1 MAMQPTTTLLTTIGS
16 IATLAAGYTATKA
29 GQYIDIRTECLCWA
43 SLALGLW
50 VQPYIRRQKLKNYEE
65 GLSSSLDRMVW
76 AVSICIAVARII
88 PVYFDVS
95 AALVS
100 WLFRGPTKD
109 DSAYSN

>member
-1 MAMQPTTTLLTTIGS
+1 MAMQPATTHLTIIGS
-16 IATLAAGYTATKA
+16 IATLAADYAAIKA

-50 VQPYIRRQKLKNYEE
+50 VQPYIRRENTKNYEE
-65 GLSSSLDRMVW
+65 GLSYSLDRMVW

-88 PVYFDVS
+88 PVYLDVS

-100 WLFRGPTKD
+100 
-109 DSAYSN
+109 

>member
-1 MAMQPTTTLLTTIGS
+1 MAMQPATTLLTTIGS
-16 IATLAAGYTATKA
+16 TATLAADYTATKA

-43 SLALGLW
+43 FLALGLW
-50 VQPYIRRQKLKNYEE
+50 AQPYIRSKQSKSYEGE
-65 GLSSSLDRMVW
+65 LPSSLNRMVW

-100 WLFRGPTKD
+100 WLFCGPTKD
-109 DSAYSN
+109 GSAYSN